1 MALRRG
7 KNKKDWNEL
16 GALQKMAVAMLAV
29 VQVSLLGYA
38 LWDIR
43 HRDAEEI
50 RGPKALWTAIA
61 FVNYVGPISYFI
73 FGRRR

>member
-1 MALRRG
+1 MG

-16 GALQKMAVAMLAV
+16 SALQKMGIATLAV
-29 VQVSLLGYA
+29 FQVSLLGYA

-43 HRDAEEI
+43 HRDAKRI
-50 RGPKALWTAIA
+50 RGPKSLWTAIA

-73 FGRRR
+73 FGRR

>member
-1 MALRRG
+1 
-7 KNKKDWNEL
+7 
-16 GALQKMAVAMLAV
+16 MLAV
-29 VQVSLLGYA
+29 SQVCLLGYA

-43 HRDAEEI
+43 HRSADQI
-50 RGPKALWTAIA
+50 RGSKPLWTAIV